1 MSIEEQLQ
9 THFHMSAKHVANTI
23 ALLDDGA
30 TVPFIARYRKD
41 ETGNLDDQQ
50 VREFADHL
58 AASRQLE
65 ERRADVLRLI
75 AEQNKLTDA
84 LTEKI
89 EAAVDS

>member
-1 MSIEEQLQ
+1 MNTKGAIHLSIEEQLQ
-9 THFHMSAKHVANTI
+9 THFHMIAKHVANTI

-58 AASRQLE
+58 AASRKLE

-75 AEQNKLTDA
+75 A
-84 LTEKI
+84 
-89 EAAVDS
+89 